1 MDAIIKQAKIK
12 IKEIIEFGGT
22 EDDLMDLVELCT
34 KPLHNL
40 DIFLAKAG
48 EIEVDSKYNMG
59 YCQCLIDVKR
69 AVGYTDKEHKDELH

>member
-22 EDDLMDLVELCT
+22 EDDLMDFYELCT

-40 DIFLAKAG
+40 DRFFENAG
-48 EIEVDSKYNMG
+48 EIKVNSKYNMG

-69 AVGYTDKEHKDELH
+69 AVGYTEERNK